1 MHNASAQESR
11 AEQIGIQKQS
21 FWWSVCAAVFATSIA
36 LLGTTESL
44 WVDELHSSWTIS
56 GSWSEIAER
65 ARWGNQSP
73 LYFWGL
79 RQIDGLLQ
87 GTVSQELALRLPSVL
102 GWGATVGLLVY
113 HVLCRAGAARNSVWG
128 AVGVVG
134 LVTVWLSFDRIQLFY
149 ATEARV
155 YACLQLISF
164 VNWLLVASLVS
175 GRGGRGAGSVAAG
188 IAGMRA
194 LGKNPRAPA
203 LTQKIQIEMTAGWR
217 VLAWS
222 ALSLLLVYLH
232 LTAAL
237 AVAWQ
242 WLFAIGAVLILK
254 RADRWQQIGWWFAA
268 GGGVSLLSLPAW
280 LWSQSVWE
288 RREQWRGFAGDTS
301 LTNALALFPLME
313 FLVPL
318 VVAVVLDRC
327 WRDRAALTL
336 TTGDKNC
343 NKNIWLALWVVA
355 VVGPWLCA
363 WFATWLEVAPLMH
376 RRFVIVSALP
386 LVALAIELWQTLR
399 RPVLRLL
406 SGAGVVAWLV
416 IGQGTVDAWQQGN
429 VIGWQRV
436 EGWRE
441 AMVWIDRRIAPEDE
455 VWCASGLIEG
465 SRIALPVGE
474 ETNRYLS
481 FPLRGCYR
489 MRAVDEANRRAPQAL
504 VNEPE
509 RWKTQWQARSRLSE
523 TKLPVGRA
531 WIVFRGT
538 AEQLSRSLQQA
549 RIRDAQIQIAPVSFG
564 RVAVAVVKGELGWVG
579 EERGQSFKNFSM

>member
-1 MHNASAQESR
+1 M
-11 AEQIGIQKQS
+11 
-21 FWWSVCAAVFATSIA
+21 SVAW
-36 LLGTTESL
+36 LGTSESL
-44 WVDELHSSWTIS
+44 WVDELHSSWAIS
-56 GSWSEIAER
+56 GRWSEIAER

-79 RQIDGLLQ
+79 RLIDGLLQ

-102 GWGATVGLLVY
+102 CFAM
-113 HVLCRAGAARNSVWG
+113 A
-128 AVGVVG
+128 VG
-134 LVTVWLSFDRIQLFY
+134 LVVHHALRREAVAGSSVWRALGLVVVAAMWLSLDRIQLFY

-155 YACLQLISF
+155 YGCLQLISF
-164 VNWLLVASLVS
+164 VNWLLVASLIS
-175 GRGGRGAGSVAAG
+175 GRGGEGAGSVAADY
-188 IAGMRA
+188 AEMRT
-194 LGKNPRAPA
+194 LGKNLTARAM
-203 LTQKIQIEMTAGWR
+203 TQKIQIEMTAAWR

-242 WLFAIGAVLILK
+242 WLFAIGAVLLLQ
-254 RADRWQQIGWWFAA
+254 RAERRQQIGWWFAA
-268 GGGVSLLSLPAW
+268 GVGVALLSLPAW
-280 LWSQSVWE
+280 WWSQSVWE

-301 LTNALALFPLME
+301 LTNTLALFPLME
-313 FLVPL
+313 FLIPL
-318 VVAVVLDRC
+318 AVAVVLDRC

-336 TTGDKNC
+336 TTGDKNS

-355 VVGPWLCA
+355 MVGPWLCA

-399 RPVLRLL
+399 RPILKLL
-406 SGAGVVAWLV
+406 SGVGVIAWLV
-416 IGQGTVDAWQQGN
+416 IGQGTVDAWEQGH

-441 AMVWIDRRIAPEDE
+441 AVAWMDHRIAPEDE

-465 SRIALPVGE
+465 SGIALPLGE
-474 ETNRYLS
+474 EANSYLS

-489 MRAVDEANRRAPQAL
+489 VRAAGEVNRREPLAL
-504 VNEPE
+504 VNEPQ
-509 RWKTQWQARSRLSE
+509 RWKTQWPYRIRVSNAN
-523 TKLPVGRA
+523 LPLGRA

-538 AEQLSRSLQQA
+538 AEQLSRSLKQA
-549 RIRDAQIQIAPVSFG
+549 RIGDDQIEIAPVSFG
-564 RVAVAVVKGELGWVG
+564 RVAVAVVKGG
-579 EERGQSFKNFSM
+579 